1 MTAALGTAAALQR
14 HRLPGL
20 ERPRKDPEM
29 NPLTRTL
36 RPATVAALVV
46 FAVACSKQPKPQT
59 TPEPTPTPVPV
70 AVKPA
75 PTPVPVPSAPP
86 ERPRV
91 TEVTV
96 TDRTLAEIS
105 GYLKPAF
112 FDYDAAEIRPDAREA
127 LGADAE
133 FLRKWPTVK
142 VTIEGFCDERGT
154 RQYNMALGQRRA
166 GAARDF
172 LVSLGIDSRR
182 IQILSYGK
190 ERPFC
195 AERTEE
201 CWQKNRRAN
210 FVVTAK

>member
-1 MTAALGTAAALQR
+1 MI
-14 HRLPGL
+14 RL
-20 ERPRKDPEM
+20 E
-29 NPLTRTL
+29 RTL
-36 RPATVAALVV
+36 RPAAVAALVL
-46 FAVACSKQPKPQT
+46 FAAACSKQPKPET
-59 TPEPTPTPVPV
+59 TPQPTPTPVPV
-70 AVKPA
+70 TVKPA
-75 PTPVPVPSAPP
+75 PTPVPVPPKPP
-86 ERPRV
+86 ETPKVVEQV
-91 TEVTV
+91 TM

-133 FLRKWPTVK
+133 FLRRWPTVK
-142 VTIEGFCDERGT
+142 VTLEGYCDDRGT

-166 GAARDF
+166 SAARDF

-195 AERTEE
+195 TNRTDE

-210 FVVTAK
+210 FMVTAK

>member
-1 MTAALGTAAALQR
+1 MI
-14 HRLPGL
+14 
-20 ERPRKDPEM
+20 RPA
-29 NPLTRTL
+29 RTL
-36 RPATVAALVV
+36 RLAAVAALVV
-46 FAVACSKQPKPQT
+46 LAAACSKQPKPET
-59 TPEPTPTPVPV
+59 TPEPTPAPVSV

-75 PTPVPVPSAPP
+75 PTPIPVPPAPP
-86 ERPRV
+86 EAPKV
-91 TEVTV
+91 AEMTMA
-96 TDRTLAEIS
+96 DRTLTEIS

-133 FLRKWPTVK
+133 FLRKWPTVR
-142 VTIEGFCDERGT
+142 VTIEGYCDERGT

-182 IQILSYGK
+182 IQIVSYGK

-195 AERTEE
+195 SERNET

-210 FVVTAK
+210 FVVTSK